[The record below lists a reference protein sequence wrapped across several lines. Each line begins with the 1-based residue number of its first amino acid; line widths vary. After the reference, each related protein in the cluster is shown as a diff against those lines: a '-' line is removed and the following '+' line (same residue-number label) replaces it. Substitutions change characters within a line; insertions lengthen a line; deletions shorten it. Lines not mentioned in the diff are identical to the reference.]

1 MDGDSILWAMN
12 LLEEKVFRKDE
23 VVEHDYGGG
32 GHQTPACHLFLYS
45 PTSVLIQSVSKK
57 VLHLQMVEK
66 NQKEYISWCGNS
78 MKFKFQCP

>member
-32 GHQTPACHLFLYS
+32 GGTKLQPVTCFYTAQHLFLYS
-45 PTSVLIQSVSKK
+45 S
-57 VLHLQMVEK
+57 
-66 NQKEYISWCGNS
+66 
-78 MKFKFQCP
+78 